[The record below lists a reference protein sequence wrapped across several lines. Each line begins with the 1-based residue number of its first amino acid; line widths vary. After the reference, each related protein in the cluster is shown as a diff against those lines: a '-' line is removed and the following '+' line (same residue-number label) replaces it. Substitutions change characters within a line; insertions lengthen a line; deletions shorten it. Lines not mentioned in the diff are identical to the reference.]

1 MFLSNFLTDLAH
13 KYELSP
19 EQEEVFLLWW
29 GNGKDDREISE
40 KLHVTAEAIRNRKTG
55 IYKKFSIAGFGANK
69 ANKLRNWL
77 EAEAKKQNVK
87 ADHQSESDHLKLQ
100 IQIQEVKQKIAE
112 LDIQKSDP
120 LLLDKKKFELKIL
133 QGKENEL
140 NRQLTKK
147 ERLEVDLLVQEV
159 KQKIALDVTERC
171 GTMRVL
177 DMTQPVDLDRIYTDV
192 NIIKDVTGR
201 RRIGYDEVMEVC
213 TREHFDRFLVGTI
226 KERVKGFEAV
236 EEFQKLVVLGKPGAG
251 KTTFMKYLAMS
262 CLGGRFHGELVPIF
276 VTLKA
281 YAEER
286 RQPSLE
292 NYIFTEFQKRDVSA
306 DVVKLLLKEG
316 RALILLDGLDEVKK
330 EDDRRVK
337 QHIDLLSRD
346 WLKNRFAITCRI
358 AAREYQFERFT
369 EVEVADFDDG
379 QIETFVNNWFRERD
393 ESKAERLLE
402 RLKGNEPVKELAK
415 SPLLLTLLC
424 LVFGERNDFPPKR
437 SELYKEGLEVLVK
450 KWDAKRNIEREIIYK
465 HLSPQ
470 NKEDMLGQIAFNTFV
485 NGEYFFR
492 QEDLQRQIKD
502 YICNFPEASADPDA
516 LRLDS
521 EVVLKAIEHHHGLLV
536 ERARN
541 IYSFSHLTFQEYF
554 AAREIERE
562 RYFETLMQHITDPQ
576 WKEVFLLTAEM
587 LRRSDDFLKMMKE
600 CIDGMLAGDEKLQ
613 SFLEWANQKTNSVKF
628 SYKTAAV
635 RAFYVYVD
643 DIARA
648 FAYSDNRELNLALN
662 LAQALNLAKTLDLD
676 LGLSRSFDRAMDRF
690 ICRPCVRD
698 LVHALDSALHLDLD
712 LTFDRVLDF
721 DRYRVRNPVL
731 TYDQALDLDRVLD
744 HFLGYDLRNDDVLR
758 QALQALKS
766 KITYNPEDIDEWW
779 ENHGEEW
786 TKELRKVCIDRRN
799 IGHDWQFT
807 DEQVELLKKYYA
819 ANLFLIECMNRS
831 YVSKQVREEI
841 EATMLLPSKK

>member
-1 MFLSNFLTDLAH
+1 MFPSNFLTDLAR

-40 KLHVTAEAIRNRKTG
+40 QLHVTAEAIRNRKTG
-55 IYKKFSIAGFGANK
+55 IYAKFSIGGAGAK
-69 ANKLRNWL
+69 AIRLRNWL
-77 EAEAKKQNVK
+77 EAEAKKQNIK
-87 ADHQSESDHLKLQ
+87 D
-100 IQIQEVKQKIAE
+100 
-112 LDIQKSDP
+112 DIQPDSD
-120 LLLDKKKFELKIL
+120 D
-133 QGKENEL
+133 
-140 NRQLTKK
+140 
-147 ERLEVDLLVQEV
+147 LESLVQEV
-159 KQKIALDVTERC
+159 KQKIAADVIDRC

-192 NIIKDVTGR
+192 NIIKDVIGR

-262 CLGGRFHGELVPIF
+262 CLAGKFHGELVPIF
-276 VTLKA
+276 VTLKV
-281 YAEER
+281 YAEEDGS
-286 RQPSLE
+286 PSLQ
-292 NYIFTEFQKRDVSA
+292 NYIIEEFQKRKISLMTLA
-306 DVVKLLLKEG
+306 RLLEEG
-316 RALILLDGLDEVKK
+316 KALILLDGLDEVKK
-330 EDDRRVK
+330 EDDQRIKRD
-337 QHIDLLSRD
+337 IDKFSRD

-358 AAREYQFERFT
+358 AAREYQFEKFT

-393 ESKAERLLE
+393 ESKAERLLD

-437 SELYKEGLEVLVK
+437 SELYKEGLEVLMK
-450 KWDAKRNIEREIIYK
+450 KWDAKRNIEREVIYK

-492 QEDLQRQIKD
+492 QEDLQRQIKE
-502 YICNFPEASADPDA
+502 YICNLPEASADPDA

-562 RYFETLMQHITDPQ
+562 RYFERLIDNISNPR
-576 WKEVFLLTAEM
+576 WKEVFYLTAEM
-587 LRRSDDFLKMMKE
+587 LRRSDDFLKMMKDH
-600 CIDGMLAGDEKLQ
+600 IDRMLADNENLHA
-613 SFLEWANQKTNSVKF
+613 FLEWTNQKAKSVKF
-628 SYKTAAV
+628 LHKTVSV
-635 RAFYVYVD
+635 RAFYAYVEARVLTRALALTRD
-643 DIARA
+643 RALALARA
-648 FAYSDNRELNLALN
+648 LDQNFYHDHEHDYD
-662 LAQALNLAKTLDLD
+662 LDLD
-676 LGLSRSFDRAMDRF
+676 YTLDYALALDIALALALALANDLTRTITFAPSLSRARTHELNHAIKKVCSFGYNVLSLEMQSLIFQLPRDEERF
-690 ICRPCVRD
+690 YLMWTI
-698 LVHALDSALHLDLD
+698 
-712 LTFDRVLDF
+712 
-721 DRYRVRNPVL
+721 N
-731 TYDQALDLDRVLD
+731 
-744 HFLGYDLRNDDVLR
+744 G
-758 QALQALKS
+758 K
-766 KITYNPEDIDEWW
+766 
-779 ENHGEEW
+779 EW
-786 TKELRKVCIDRRN
+786 TKKLRQVCIDHRN
-799 IGHDWQFT
+799 ICHDWQFT
-807 DEQVELLKKYYA
+807 DEQVKLLNQYYE
-819 ANLFLIECMNRS
+819 ANLLLVECMNRS

-841 EATMLLPSKK
+841 ESTMLLPSKK

>member
-1 MFLSNFLTDLAH
+1 MAR

-40 KLHVTAEAIRNRKTG
+40 QLHVTAEAIRNRKTG
-55 IYKKFSIAGFGANK
+55 IYAKFSIGGAGAK
-69 ANKLRNWL
+69 AIRLRKWL
-77 EAEAKKQNVK
+77 DAEAKKQNVK
-87 ADHQSESDHLKLQ
+87 ADLQPDHNL
-100 IQIQEVKQKIAE
+100 
-112 LDIQKSDP
+112 
-120 LLLDKKKFELKIL
+120 
-133 QGKENEL
+133 
-140 NRQLTKK
+140 
-147 ERLEVDLLVQEV
+147 DLLVQEV
-159 KQKIALDVTERC
+159 KQKIAADVTDRC

-192 NIIKDVTGR
+192 NIIKEVTGR

-226 KERVKGFEAV
+226 KERVAGFEAV

-262 CLGGRFHGELVPIF
+262 CLGNRFHGELVPIF

-292 NYIFTEFQKRDVSA
+292 NYILTEFEKRKVSQDVA
-306 DVVKLLLKEG
+306 KQLLDNGK
-316 RALILLDGLDEVKK
+316 ALILLDGLDEVKK

-337 QHIDLLSRD
+337 QDIDQFSRD

-358 AAREYQFERFT
+358 AAREYQFEKFT

-393 ESKAERLLE
+393 ASKAERMLE
-402 RLKGNEPVKELAK
+402 RLEDNESVKELATN
-415 SPLLLTLLC
+415 PLLLTLLC
-424 LVFGERNDFPPKR
+424 WVFGEGNDFPPKR
-437 SELYKEGLEVLVK
+437 SELYKEGLEVLMK
-450 KWDAKRNIEREIIYK
+450 KWDAKRNIEREMIYQ

-492 QEDLQRQIKD
+492 QEDLQRHIKD
-502 YICNFPEASADPDA
+502 YICNLPEASADSEA

-562 RYFETLMQHITDPQ
+562 RHFEILMQHITDPR

-587 LRRSDDFLKMMKE
+587 LRRSDDFVKMMKIQ
-600 CIDGMLAGDEKLQ
+600 IDDLLARDKNLQ
-613 SFLEWANQKTNSVKF
+613 AFLLWASQKADSVNTANI
-628 SYKTAAV
+628 TAAV
-635 RAFYVYVD
+635 RAFYNYIVVYSYAVD
-643 DIARA
+643 HRLWDIDFDAATNQCKSLTYSLDPNLESARQL
-648 FAYSDNRELNLALN
+648 E
-662 LAQALNLAKTLDLD
+662 
-676 LGLSRSFDRAMDRF
+676 MD
-690 ICRPCVRD
+690 
-698 LVHALDSALHLDLD
+698 
-712 LTFDRVLDF
+712 LDF
-721 DRYRVRNPVL
+721 DL
-731 TYDQALDLDRVLD
+731 TLAIDRDLEHEIHLGEPELDFERAFNCAVDM
-744 HFLGYDLRNDDVLR
+744 NDDDILIHSLQLLSDQLPDIEENRKKFSQWWQINGYIWNQQLR
-758 QALQALKS
+758 Q
-766 KITYNPEDIDEWW
+766 
-779 ENHGEEW
+779 
-786 TKELRKVCIDRRN
+786 VCIDRRN
-799 IGHDWQFT
+799 IGHNWQFT
-807 DEQVELLKKYYA
+807 NEQAELLNQYYA
-819 ANLFLIECMNRS
+819 ANLLLVECMNRS

-841 EATMLLPSKK
+841 ESTMLLPSKK

>member
-1 MFLSNFLTDLAH
+1 MAKPTYTASTVGKEKANAAFKRSGKTQEFIAGNSGTTRQLVSNFLKGLSVEQPKFIAICEAL
-13 KYELSP
+13 ELRW
-19 EQEEVFLLWW
+19 QE
-29 GNGKDDREISE
+29 
-40 KLHVTAEAIRNRKTG
+40 
-55 IYKKFSIAGFGANK
+55 
-69 ANKLRNWL
+69 
-77 EAEAKKQNVK
+77 
-87 ADHQSESDHLKLQ
+87 
-100 IQIQEVKQKIAE
+100 IAE
-112 LDIQKSDP
+112 LDEVEVTNNSSLK
-120 LLLDKKKFELKIL
+120 ELEI
-133 QGKENEL
+133 
-140 NRQLTKK
+140 
-147 ERLEVDLLVQEV
+147 LVQEV
-159 KQKIALDVTERC
+159 KQKIAADVTDRC

-192 NIIKDVTGR
+192 NIIKEVTGR

-226 KERVKGFEAV
+226 KERVKGSEAV

-251 KTTFMKYLAMS
+251 KTTFMKYLAMA

-286 RQPSLE
+286 GQPSLE
-292 NYIFTEFQKRDVSA
+292 NYILMEFAKRKVSQDVA
-306 DVVKLLLKEG
+306 KQLLDNGK
-316 RALILLDGLDEVKK
+316 ALILLDGLDEVKK

-337 QHIDLLSRD
+337 RDIDKFSRD

-358 AAREYQFERFT
+358 AAREYQFEKFT

-379 QIETFVNNWFRERD
+379 QIKTFVNNWFWERD
-393 ESKAERLLE
+393 EAKAARLLE
-402 RLKGNEPVKELAK
+402 KLEDNEPVKELATN
-415 SPLLLTLLC
+415 PLLLTLLC

-437 SELYKEGLEVLVK
+437 SELYKEGLEVLMK

-470 NKEDMLGQIAFNTFV
+470 NKEDMLGQIAFNTFL

-502 YICNFPEASADPDA
+502 YICNLPEASADPDA

-562 RYFETLMQHITDPQ
+562 RHFEKLIENISNPR
-576 WKEVFLLTAEM
+576 WKEIFYLTAEM
-587 LRRSDDFLKMMKE
+587 LRRSDVFCRLMKKR
-600 CIDGMLAGDEKLQ
+600 IDGILTNDENLQ
-613 SFLEWANQKTNSVKF
+613 AFLEWANQKTNSMQF
-628 SYKTAAV
+628 GYKTVVAA
-635 RAFYVYVD
+635 RAFYAYVEAYTLD
-643 DIARA
+643 LNRSIISDLTNDLALARTSTSDLDSDIAR
-648 FAYSDNRELNLALN
+648 DLNIARIRHLNIDLALAIARSSAIDRDLN
-662 LAQALNLAKTLDLD
+662 IDIALDIALALDLD
-676 LGLSRSFDRAMDRF
+676 LAL
-690 ICRPCVRD
+690 VRD
-698 LVHALDSALHLDLD
+698 IAHAIVRDIDIVSDSSLVNDVARDNALVRDINSDSDIARLRDMARLLDI
-712 LTFDRVLDF
+712 TRGSA
-721 DRYRVRNPVL
+721 RVRDITL
-731 TYDQALDLDRVLD
+731 ALARDL
-744 HFLGYDLRNDDVLR
+744 GDDVL
-758 QALQALKS
+758 QQKLQALNS
-766 KITYNPEDIDEWW
+766 KLPANREEVDRWW

-786 TKELRKVCIDRRN
+786 TNELRQVCIDHRN

-807 DEQVELLKKYYA
+807 KEQAELLNQYYS
-819 ANLFLIECMNRS
+819 ANLLLVECMNRS
-831 YVSKQVREEI
+831 YVSKEVREEI

>member
-1 MFLSNFLTDLAH
+1 M
-13 KYELSP
+13 
-19 EQEEVFLLWW
+19 LLW

-40 KLHVTAEAIRNRKTG
+40 QLHVTAEAIRNRKTG
-55 IYKKFSIAGFGANK
+55 IYKKFNIAGTGANK

-87 ADHQSESDHLKLQ
+87 AELQ
-100 IQIQEVKQKIAE
+100 PDDDLDLLVQDVKQKIA
-112 LDIQKSDP
+112 
-120 LLLDKKKFELKIL
+120 
-133 QGKENEL
+133 
-140 NRQLTKK
+140 
-147 ERLEVDLLVQEV
+147 
-159 KQKIALDVTERC
+159 ADVTDRC

-192 NIIKDVTGR
+192 NIIKEVIGR

-226 KERVKGFEAV
+226 KERVTGLKAV
-236 EEFQKLVVLGKPGAG
+236 DEIQKLVVLGKPGAG

-262 CLGGRFHGELVPIF
+262 CLAGKFHGELVPIF

-286 RQPSLE
+286 GQPSLE
-292 NYIFTEFQKRDVSA
+292 NYILTEFEKRKVSQDVA
-306 DVVKLLLKEG
+306 KQLLDNGK
-316 RALILLDGLDEVKK
+316 ALILLDGLDEVKK

-337 QHIDLLSRD
+337 QDIDQFSRD

-358 AAREYQFERFT
+358 AAREYQFEKFT

-393 ESKAERLLE
+393 ESKAERMLD

-437 SELYKEGLEVLVK
+437 SELYREGLEVLMK

-470 NKEDMLGQIAFNTFV
+470 NKEDMLGQIAFNTFL

-502 YICNFPEASADPDA
+502 YICNLPEASADPDA

-536 ERARN
+536 ERARY

-562 RYFETLMQHITDPQ
+562 RHFENLIENISNPR
-576 WKEVFLLTAEM
+576 WKEVFYLTAEM
-587 LRRSDDFLKMMKE
+587 LRRSDDLVKMMKE
-600 CIDGMLAGDEKLQ
+600 RIDGMLRDDVNLQ
-613 SFLEWANQKTNSVKF
+613 VFLEWLKKKTDSVQTN
-628 SYKTAAV
+628 YKITGM
-635 RAFYVYVD
+635 RAYYT
-643 DIARA
+643 
-648 FAYSDNRELNLALN
+648 Y
-662 LAQALNLAKTLDLD
+662 
-676 LGLSRSFDRAMDRF
+676 LGLHSFVHYLESNPQVRRTRNRAHAHFLSLKEVLQVSRDFAFVIDSKLSHDINFDSISIIENDLILDRDLS
-690 ICRPCVRD
+690 RNLVRD
-698 LVHALDSALHLDLD
+698 YNVEIASSLKLNVLVNVLQKLKDKSLPIEHVDSQL
-712 LTFDRVLDF
+712 VSK
-721 DRYRVRNPVL
+721 YW
-731 TYDQALDLDRVLD
+731 
-744 HFLGYDLRNDDVLR
+744 
-758 QALQALKS
+758 KS
-766 KITYNPEDIDEWW
+766 N
-779 ENHGEEW
+779 GEEW
-786 TKELRKVCIDRRN
+786 NQELHQICIDCRN

-807 DEQVELLKKYYA
+807 KEQAKLLKQYYA
-819 ANLFLIECMNRS
+819 ANLFLVECMNRS

>member
-1 MFLSNFLTDLAH
+1 MFPSNFLTDLAR
-13 KYELSP
+13 KYELSS

-40 KLHVTAEAIRNRKTG
+40 QLHVTAEAIRNRKTG
-55 IYKKFSIAGFGANK
+55 IYKKFNIAGTGANK

-87 ADHQSESDHLKLQ
+87 AELQ
-100 IQIQEVKQKIAE
+100 PDDDLDLLVQDVKQKIA
-112 LDIQKSDP
+112 
-120 LLLDKKKFELKIL
+120 
-133 QGKENEL
+133 
-140 NRQLTKK
+140 
-147 ERLEVDLLVQEV
+147 
-159 KQKIALDVTERC
+159 ADVTDRC

-192 NIIKDVTGR
+192 NIIKEVIGR

-226 KERVKGFEAV
+226 KERVTGLKAV
-236 EEFQKLVVLGKPGAG
+236 DEIQKLVVLGKPGAG

-262 CLGGRFHGELVPIF
+262 CLAGKFHGELVPIF

-286 RQPSLE
+286 GQPSLE
-292 NYIFTEFQKRDVSA
+292 NYILTEFEKRKVSQDVA
-306 DVVKLLLKEG
+306 KQLLDNGK
-316 RALILLDGLDEVKK
+316 ALILLDGLDEVKK

-337 QHIDLLSRD
+337 QDIDQFSRD

-358 AAREYQFERFT
+358 AAREYQFEKFT

-393 ESKAERLLE
+393 ESKAERMLD

-437 SELYKEGLEVLVK
+437 SELYREGLEVLMK

-470 NKEDMLGQIAFNTFV
+470 NKEDMLGQIAFNTFL

-502 YICNFPEASADPDA
+502 YICNLPEASADPDA

-536 ERARN
+536 ERARY

-562 RYFETLMQHITDPQ
+562 RHFENLIENISNPR
-576 WKEVFLLTAEM
+576 WKEVFYLTAEM
-587 LRRSDDFLKMMKE
+587 LRRSDDLVKMMKE
-600 CIDGMLAGDEKLQ
+600 RIDGMLRDDVNLQ
-613 SFLEWANQKTNSVKF
+613 VFLEWLKKKTDSVQTN
-628 SYKTAAV
+628 YKITGM
-635 RAFYVYVD
+635 RAYYT
-643 DIARA
+643 
-648 FAYSDNRELNLALN
+648 Y
-662 LAQALNLAKTLDLD
+662 
-676 LGLSRSFDRAMDRF
+676 LGLHSFVHYLESNPQVRRTRNRAHAHFLSLKEVLQVSRDFAFVIDSKLSHDINFYSISIIENDLILDRDLSRNL
-690 ICRPCVRD
+690 VRD
-698 LVHALDSALHLDLD
+698 YNVEIASSLKLNVLVNVLQKLKDKSLPIEHVDSQL
-712 LTFDRVLDF
+712 VSK
-721 DRYRVRNPVL
+721 YW
-731 TYDQALDLDRVLD
+731 
-744 HFLGYDLRNDDVLR
+744 
-758 QALQALKS
+758 KS
-766 KITYNPEDIDEWW
+766 N
-779 ENHGEEW
+779 GEEW
-786 TKELRKVCIDRRN
+786 NQELHQICIDCRN

-807 DEQVELLKKYYA
+807 KEQAKLLKQYYA
-819 ANLFLIECMNRS
+819 ANLFLVECMNRS

>member
-1 MFLSNFLTDLAH
+1 M
-13 KYELSP
+13 
-19 EQEEVFLLWW
+19 LLW

-40 KLHVTAEAIRNRKTG
+40 QLHVTAEAIRNRKTG
-55 IYKKFSIAGFGANK
+55 IYKKFNIAGTGANK

-87 ADHQSESDHLKLQ
+87 AELQ
-100 IQIQEVKQKIAE
+100 PDDDLDLLVQDVKQKIA
-112 LDIQKSDP
+112 
-120 LLLDKKKFELKIL
+120 
-133 QGKENEL
+133 
-140 NRQLTKK
+140 
-147 ERLEVDLLVQEV
+147 
-159 KQKIALDVTERC
+159 ADVTDRC

-192 NIIKDVTGR
+192 NIIKEVIGR

-226 KERVKGFEAV
+226 KERVTGLKAV
-236 EEFQKLVVLGKPGAG
+236 DEIQKLVVLGKPGAG

-262 CLGGRFHGELVPIF
+262 CLAGKFHGELVPIF

-286 RQPSLE
+286 GQPSLE
-292 NYIFTEFQKRDVSA
+292 NYILTEFEKRKVSQDVA
-306 DVVKLLLKEG
+306 KQLLDNGK
-316 RALILLDGLDEVKK
+316 ALILLDGLDEVKK

-337 QHIDLLSRD
+337 QDIDQFSRD

-358 AAREYQFERFT
+358 VAREYQFEKFT

-393 ESKAERLLE
+393 ESKAERMLD

-437 SELYKEGLEVLVK
+437 SELYREGLEVLMK

-470 NKEDMLGQIAFNTFV
+470 NKEDMLGQIAFNTFL

-502 YICNFPEASADPDA
+502 YICNLPEASADPDA

-536 ERARN
+536 ERARY

-562 RYFETLMQHITDPQ
+562 RHFENLIENISNPR
-576 WKEVFLLTAEM
+576 WKEVFYLTAEM
-587 LRRSDDFLKMMKE
+587 LRRSDDLVKMMKE
-600 CIDGMLAGDEKLQ
+600 RIDGMLRDDVNLQ
-613 SFLEWANQKTNSVKF
+613 VFLEWLKKKTDSVQTN
-628 SYKTAAV
+628 YKITGM
-635 RAFYVYVD
+635 RAYYT
-643 DIARA
+643 
-648 FAYSDNRELNLALN
+648 Y
-662 LAQALNLAKTLDLD
+662 
-676 LGLSRSFDRAMDRF
+676 LGLHSFVHYLESNPQVRRTRNRAHAHFLSLKEVLQVSRDFAFVIDSKLSHDINFDSISIIENDLILDRDLS
-690 ICRPCVRD
+690 RNLVRD
-698 LVHALDSALHLDLD
+698 YNVEIASSLKLNVLVNVLQKLKDKSLPIEHVDSQL
-712 LTFDRVLDF
+712 VSK
-721 DRYRVRNPVL
+721 YW
-731 TYDQALDLDRVLD
+731 
-744 HFLGYDLRNDDVLR
+744 
-758 QALQALKS
+758 KS
-766 KITYNPEDIDEWW
+766 N
-779 ENHGEEW
+779 GEEW
-786 TKELRKVCIDRRN
+786 NQELHQICIDCRN

-807 DEQVELLKKYYA
+807 KEQAKLLKQYYA
-819 ANLFLIECMNRS
+819 ANLFLVECMNRS